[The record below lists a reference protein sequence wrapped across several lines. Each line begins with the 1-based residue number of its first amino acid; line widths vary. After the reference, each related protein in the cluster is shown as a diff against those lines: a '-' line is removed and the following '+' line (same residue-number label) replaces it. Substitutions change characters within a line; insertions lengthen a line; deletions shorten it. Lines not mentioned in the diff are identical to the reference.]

1 MDNSGPGSS
10 KPKKKDN
17 AVKANEKPKD
27 KPHKTDKKEKN
38 KKPKNNK
45 EHKKEK
51 KEKKRKHEETKKEK
65 KEDVVA
71 KEGDVSE
78 DELPPDRDGSA
89 SEGGEEADLWNSI
102 GTVMD
107 TAPEERKLDV
117 TVGGTPE
124 PQGKQPPTPVED
136 HVIQV
141 PADMMDRVADK
152 LPAVGNMV
160 KTAMLVMKGSTV
172 HISGPPEAKLRAS
185 QGLQAV
191 LDNRV
196 AEGVPDVTTVHVLP
210 EWVDTW
216 DGCKAIEDELQV
228 LIVFE
233 RLRGQSAFSHGHL
246 AGLPYKQ
253 LNSEGQEFEKYQPV
267 IVKKISP
274 GGTKVQ
280 VTWCFDGLLKDED
293 ASKLQAAVRVSI
305 LGTQQ
310 SRAKAVLRVLMSAD
324 HGAHG
329 LLASQLESLEKV
341 GDVFGCDGGPGSYGL
356 QKFDM
361 MVDIPYVR
369 RFMRQG
375 EWPDAAGDG
384 HELID
389 RVKQVSKCSILCVYQ
404 RTVGVTTSYQSTTQQ
419 LLAAVGSRTQR
430 WIAAELLRMMILSL
444 GAFRPCTCLG
454 ALPSKLAEDCTL
466 LVFPQQA
473 MGGFFGRS
481 KANYKKLME
490 DTNTIVIPIRDLK
503 GSEKG
508 KAEVGEVEN
517 FMETMYKA
525 AADDGTEFAIFGSP
539 LAQKVAMVKTLIEI
553 ERKVPGYAIRTF
565 PPEEMVDE
573 AEHTGLDRVRLSYDF
588 QEDASNTKAEILSS
602 ASGCHVQCSNDLL
615 LLVGGC
621 KERARAR
628 DYARLMAGKTFGKN
642 KNQYPS
648 LEDAETRPDILGIW
662 VNDAASKSRWF
673 KDKLKILMADSGLCA
688 FFLDSMNENGERRLC
703 FAGRKLEENCHDVEN
718 NDSIAE
724 TLEKTRLA
732 VDAVVGKLDRSES
745 SGAWWSEWSWQRKR
759 SWQSKESTQDEPNEK
774 IAKTDAKPA
783 EEKYWQREPPK
794 RQEFDNWK
802 SWNWTDENTDA
813 AADDGTRETTS
824 WTDGNSPWQS
834 GDPDWATWED
844 WSSWEWSKEKD
855 RNSQPSTPASFGPH
869 GNSAPQT
876 PAPLMQHAAP
886 QTPASYGPHGSAAPQ
901 TPLPISAGR
910 KNQEANSVPEPA
922 TPAFHNGH
930 ASNTPRSNVPE
941 PATPA
946 FRKSS
951 QTPHAAPNSARS
963 VSGPITPAARK
974 SHVPEPATPAF
985 PKGHTSTMPHSTVPE
1000 PNTPAQARSVA
1011 EPRTPAFR
1019 KGPTSNTPRSTVPE
1033 PATPAFPKSHTS
1045 NVPHSTVP
1053 EPATPAGP
1061 KAAKA
1066 PPANALA
1073 APDQPLRLQVSANV
1087 PGPATPAAPQ
1097 SAPAGPA
1104 LAASIRP
1111 GPITPATLR
1120 TPPVNAVGSANGAT
1134 TAISA
1139 AIGGATGAA
1148 NGTSQD
1154 DPELPP
1160 GWQKCISKKYG
1171 KAYYFNAQL
1180 RKSQYERPS

>member
-1 MDNSGPGSS
+1 MDKSGPAST
-10 KPKKKDN
+10 KPKKKDH
-17 AVKANEKPKD
+17 ASKANEKPKD
-27 KPHKTDKKEKN
+27 KPHKTDKKEKH

-51 KEKKRKHEETKKEK
+51 KDKKRKHDENEL
-65 KEDVVA
+65 A
-71 KEGDVSE
+71 KAGDVSE
-78 DELPPDRDGSA
+78 DELPPRDDA
-89 SEGGEEADLWNSI
+89 SEGGEGEEADLWNSI

-117 TVGGTPE
+117 TVGGTPDLRKLDVTVGGT
-124 PQGKQPPTPVED
+124 PDLQGKQLPTPVED

-172 HISGPPEAKLRAS
+172 HISGPQEAKLRAS
-185 QGLQAV
+185 QGLAAV
-191 LDNRV
+191 QNNRV
-196 AEGVPDVTTVHVLP
+196 EEGVPDVTTVHVLP

-216 DGCKAIEDELQV
+216 DGCKALEDELQV

-253 LNSEGQEFEKYQPV
+253 MNSEGQSFEKYQPV

-274 GGTKVQ
+274 GGTRVQ

-305 LGTQQ
+305 MGTQQ
-310 SRAKAVLRVLMSAD
+310 SRAKAVLRILMNAD
-324 HGAHG
+324 QGAQG
-329 LLASQLESLEKV
+329 LLASQLEALEKA

-361 MVDIPYVR
+361 MVDTPYVR
-369 RFMRQG
+369 KFMRQG
-375 EWPDAAGDG
+375 EWPDAAGEG
-384 HELID
+384 HELLD
-389 RVKQVSKCSILCVYQ
+389 RVKQVSKCSILWIYQ

-419 LLAAVGSRTQR
+419 LLVAMGSRTQR
-430 WIAAELLRMMILSL
+430 WIAAELLRMMIVSL
-444 GAFRPCTCLG
+444 GAVRTGTCLG

-466 LVFPQQA
+466 LVVPRQA
-473 MGGFFGRS
+473 LNRFFGKQRT
-481 KANYKKLME
+481 NYKKLME
-490 DTNTIVIPIRDLK
+490 ETNTIVIPIRDLN

-508 KAEVGEVEN
+508 KAEVGEVDN

-525 AADDGTEFAIFGSP
+525 AADDGTEFAFFGSP
-539 LAQKVAMVKTLIEI
+539 LGQKVALVKTLIEI
-553 ERKVPGYAIRTF
+553 ERTVPGYAIRTF
-565 PPEEMVDE
+565 PPEEKVDE
-573 AEHTGLDRVRLSYDF
+573 SEYTGLDRVRLPYDF

-628 DYARLMAGKTFGKN
+628 EYARLMAGKTFGKN
-642 KNQYPS
+642 QNQFPS
-648 LEDAETRPDILGIW
+648 LENAETRSDILKIW

-673 KDKLKILMADSGLCA
+673 KDKLKILMAESGLCA
-688 FFLDSMNENGERRLC
+688 FFLDGVNKSGERRLC
-703 FAGRKLEENCHDVEN
+703 FAGRKLEENRQDVEN
-718 NDSIAE
+718 NDAIAQI
-724 TLEKTRLA
+724 LEKTRAAEDFVL
-732 VDAVVGKLDRSES
+732 GKDDRSG

-759 SWQSKESTQDEPNEK
+759 QSKESAQEDEPNEK
-774 IAKTDAKPA
+774 MAKTDTKP

-794 RQEFDNWK
+794 MQEFDNWK
-802 SWNWTDENTDA
+802 SWNWTDENADA
-813 AADDGTRETTS
+813 AADDSTRETT
-824 WTDGNSPWQS
+824 WTDGNNSWQS
-834 GDPDWATWED
+834 GDADWSAWEG
-844 WSSWEWSKEKD
+844 WSSWDWSKEKD
-855 RNSQPSTPASFGPH
+855 RNAQPSTPASFGPH

-876 PAPLMQHAAP
+876 PAPLMQHSAP
-886 QTPASYGPHGSAAPQ
+886 QTPASFGPHGSAAPQ
-901 TPLPISAGR
+901 TPLPVSAGT
-910 KNQEANSVPEPA
+910 KTLGCPATSVPEPA

-930 ASNTPRSNVPE
+930 VANTPRSHVPE

-946 FRKSS
+946 FPKSS
-951 QTPHAAPNSARS
+951 QTPHAAPNSTRS
-963 VSGPITPAARK
+963 VSGPITPAVGK

-985 PKGHTSTMPHSTVPE
+985 PKGHASTMPHSTVPE
-1000 PNTPAQARSVA
+1000 PNTPAQPARSVA
-1011 EPRTPAFR
+1011 EPHTPAWR
-1019 KGPTSNTPRSTVPE
+1019 KGPTSNKPHATVPE
-1033 PATPAFPKSHTS
+1033 PATPAFPKGHTS
-1045 NVPHSTVP
+1045 NAPHSKVP
-1053 EPATPAGP
+1053 EPATPAP
-1061 KAAKA
+1061 KAVKA

-1073 APDQPLRLQVSANV
+1073 APDQSLRLQVSANV
-1087 PGPATPAAPQ
+1087 PGPATPAAPH
-1097 SAPAGPA
+1097 APGSA
-1104 LAASIRP
+1104 LASARP

-1120 TPPVNAVGSANGAT
+1120 APPANAAT
-1134 TAISA
+1134 SA
-1139 AIGGATGAA
+1139 ATGGASGF
-1148 NGTSQD
+1148 GSSD
-1154 DPELPP
+1154 EPELPP

-1180 RKSQYERPS
+1180 KKSQYERPS

>member
-1 MDNSGPGSS
+1 MDKSGPGSS
-10 KPKKKDN
+10 KPKKKDH
-17 AVKANEKPKD
+17 ASKANEKPKD
-27 KPHKTDKKEKN
+27 KPHKTDKKEKH

-51 KEKKRKHEETKKEK
+51 KEKKRKHDEN
-65 KEDVVA
+65 VLA

-78 DELPPDRDGSA
+78 DELPPRDDA

-141 PADMMDRVADK
+141 PADIMDRVADK

-172 HISGPPEAKLRAS
+172 HISGPLEAKLRAS
-185 QGLQAV
+185 QGLAAV

-216 DGCKAIEDELQV
+216 DGCKALEDELQV

-253 LNSEGQEFEKYQPV
+253 MNSEGQEFEKYQPV

-274 GGTKVQ
+274 GGTRVQ

-293 ASKLQAAVRVSI
+293 SSKLQAAVRVSI
-305 LGTQQ
+305 MGTQQ
-310 SRAKAVLRVLMSAD
+310 SRAKAVLRILMSAD
-324 HGAHG
+324 QGAQG
-329 LLASQLESLEKV
+329 LLASQLEALEKA

-361 MVDIPYVR
+361 MVDTPHVR
-369 RFMRQG
+369 KFMRQG
-375 EWPDAAGDG
+375 EWPDAAGEG
-384 HELID
+384 HELLD
-389 RVKQVSKCSILCVYQ
+389 RVKQVSKCSILWVYQ

-419 LLAAVGSRTQR
+419 LLVAVGSRTQR
-430 WIAAELLRMMILSL
+430 WIAAELLRMMIVSL
-444 GAFRPCTCLG
+444 GAVRTGTCLG

-466 LVFPQQA
+466 LVVPQQA
-473 MGGFFGRS
+473 LPKFFGKLRT
-481 KANYKKLME
+481 NYKKLME

-508 KAEVGEVEN
+508 KAYVGEVDN

-539 LAQKVAMVKTLIEI
+539 LGQKVAMVKTLIEI
-553 ERKVPGYAIRTF
+553 ERTVPGYAIRTF
-565 PPEEMVDE
+565 PPEEKVDE
-573 AEHTGLDRVRLSYDF
+573 SKYTGLDRVRLSYDF
-588 QEDASNTKAEILSS
+588 QEDASNKKAEILSS
-602 ASGCHVQCSNDLL
+602 ASGCHVECSNDLL
-615 LLVGGC
+615 LLVGGR

-642 KNQYPS
+642 QNQFPS
-648 LEDAETRPDILGIW
+648 LENAETRPDILGIW
-662 VNDAASKSRWF
+662 VSDAASKSRWF

-688 FFLDSMNENGERRLC
+688 FFLDSMNESAERRLC

-718 NDSIAE
+718 NDAIAQ
-724 TLEKTRLA
+724 TLEKTRVA
-732 VDAVVGKLDRSES
+732 VDFVLGKDRSGS
-745 SGAWWSEWSWQRKR
+745 SEAWWSEWSWQRKR
-759 SWQSKESTQDEPNEK
+759 QSKESTQDEPNEK
-774 IAKTDAKPA
+774 MAKTDAKPA

-794 RQEFDNWK
+794 MQEFDNWK
-802 SWNWTDENTDA
+802 SWNWNDQNTDA
-813 AADDGTRETTS
+813 AAHDGTRETTS
-824 WTDGNSPWQS
+824 WTDENSSWQS
-834 GDPDWATWED
+834 GDADWSAWEG

-855 RNSQPSTPASFGPH
+855 RNAQPSTPASFGPH

-876 PAPLMQHAAP
+876 PAPLMHHAAP
-886 QTPASYGPHGSAAPQ
+886 QTPASFGPHGSAAPQ
-901 TPLPISAGR
+901 TPLPISAGT
-910 KNQEANSVPEPA
+910 KTLGCPANSVPGPA

-930 ASNTPRSNVPE
+930 VANTPRSNVPE

-946 FRKSS
+946 FQKSS
-951 QTPHAAPNSARS
+951 QTPHAAPNSTRS
-963 VSGPITPAARK
+963 VSGPVTPAVRK

-985 PKGHTSTMPHSTVPE
+985 HKGHASTIPHSTVPE
-1000 PNTPAQARSVA
+1000 PNTPAQAARSVA
-1011 EPRTPAFR
+1011 EPHTPAFR

-1045 NVPHSTVP
+1045 NAPHSRVP
-1053 EPATPAGP
+1053 EPATPACP

-1073 APDQPLRLQVSANV
+1073 APDQALRLQVSANV

-1097 SAPAGPA
+1097 SAPVGSA
-1104 LAASIRP
+1104 LASGVRP
-1111 GPITPATLR
+1111 GPITPAMLR
-1120 TPPVNAVGSANGAT
+1120 APPANAAT
-1134 TAISA
+1134 SA
-1139 AIGGATGAA
+1139 ATGGASGQ
-1148 NGTSQD
+1148 TSD
-1154 DPELPP
+1154 EPELPP

-1180 RKSQYERPS
+1180 KKSQYERPS